1 MAIKRSAI
9 SDEQIIELYRS
20 GYSQNDIIRNHQVS
34 VQRTRGVLQAA
45 GFDTRNYRTLNDT
58 MKLVITSLVRR
69 GVYYLDIEEATDL
82 SVDAIRDF
90 VTRRMEPMTDRR
102 KTPPERAI
110 PSLKVFPERD
120 ALVREFSAGKTFC
133 TIAEECALDEA
144 EIFLLFMSLTDEAVF
159 LHQKALK
166 TIIHADHDNGTSVAM
181 IARKNS
187 ISKSIVKKYL
197 KPEVQK
203 EEQETEP
210 Q

>member
-9 SDEQIIELYRS
+9 SDDQIIELYRS

-34 VQRTRGVLQAA
+34 VQRTRAVLQDA

-69 GVYYLDIEEATDL
+69 GVYYLDIERATDL

-90 VTRRMEPMTDRR
+90 VTRRMPPMPDRS
-102 KTPPERAI
+102 KTPPARVV
-110 PSLKVFPERD
+110 PSLKEFPERD
-120 ALVREFSAGKTFC
+120 GLVRDFSAGVTFC
-133 TIAEECALDEA
+133 SLAESCALDED
-144 EIFLLFMSLTDEAVF
+144 EIFLLYLSLTDEALSV
-159 LHQKALK
+159 HGKALQTK
-166 TIIHADHDNGTSVAM
+166 IRAAHAEGTSLSM

-197 KPEVQK
+197 K
-203 EEQETEP
+203 EEPKTES